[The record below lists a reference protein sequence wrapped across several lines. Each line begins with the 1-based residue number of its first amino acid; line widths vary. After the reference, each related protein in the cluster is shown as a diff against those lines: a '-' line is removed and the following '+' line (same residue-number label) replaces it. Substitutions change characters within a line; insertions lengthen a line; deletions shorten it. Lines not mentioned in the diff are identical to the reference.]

1 MVNVTVDHVRKRVGL
16 TSTDISDED
25 VLAFINEA
33 SAFLGD
39 EIGRTL
45 DPNNCSEAEANAIRN
60 LAAIYSYVQAT
71 GGVATGLNFSVGNLR
86 VDEKLP
92 DKVTQLNFLKEQIES
107 FIQRELRKKKTFAPV
122 LGEYEG

>member
-1 MVNVTVDHVRKRVGL
+1 MVNVTVDQVRRRVGL
-16 TSTDISDED
+16 TSADIGDED
-25 VLAFINEA
+25 VLTFINEA
-33 SAFLGD
+33 AAFLGD
-39 EIGRTL
+39 EISRTL

-60 LAAIYSYVQAT
+60 LAAIYCYVQAT
-71 GGVATGLNFSVGNLR
+71 GGVATGLNFSVGDLR

-92 DKVTQLNFLKEQIES
+92 NKITQLNFLKEQVES